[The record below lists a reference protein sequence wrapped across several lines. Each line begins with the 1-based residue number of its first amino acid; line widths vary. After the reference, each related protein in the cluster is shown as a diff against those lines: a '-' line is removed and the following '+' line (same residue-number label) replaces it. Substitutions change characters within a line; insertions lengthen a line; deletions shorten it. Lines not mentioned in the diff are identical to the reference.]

1 MQPRPQWK
9 TWAQLKAFVISVDHA
24 KYEASLFYRKLS
36 KSRTFY
42 FSGQNCDKRS
52 TSQNGQNRMRD
63 CSMLITLQSLLKLMI
78 LLRFKSFHDIPKSGC
93 FSRQGINSI
102 SITPIFPLL
111 HVMKGCYHLILLLK
125 DCCNTKSYCP
135 TEISIS
141 YPWLIVVHF
150 RSSN

>member
-1 MQPRPQWK
+1 MRPHYF
-9 TWAQLKAFVISVDHA
+9 TENFPNPARFIFLD
-24 KYEASLFYRKLS
+24 
-36 KSRTFY
+36 RTATNVP
-42 FSGQNCDKRS
+42 QVRMVK
-52 TSQNGQNRMRD
+52 NRMRD

-141 YPWLIVVHF
+141 YPWLIVIHF

>member
-1 MQPRPQWK
+1 MEGLGSAKGVCYIRRPREVWGLIILPKTFQIPHVLFFLDRTATNVPQVRMVK
-9 TWAQLKAFVISVDHA
+9 TGCAIAPCW
-24 KYEASLFYRKLS
+24 SLFKACLS
-36 KSRTFY
+36 LWFY
-42 FSGQNCDKRS
+42 LDSSHFMI
-52 TSQNGQNRMRD
+52 SQ
-63 CSMLITLQSLLKLMI
+63 I
-78 LLRFKSFHDIPKSGC
+78 SGC

-141 YPWLIVVHF
+141 YPWLIGIHF